1 MNRLVKAILEQVPTP
16 LFTTLEISH
25 LVGGSA
31 NTRYALV
38 KRAIAD
44 GDIIHIKK
52 GLYTLSPSIESVN

>member
-1 MNRLVKAILEQVPTP
+1 MNRLVKTILEQVPTP

-31 NTRYALV
+31 NSRYALV

-44 GDIIHIKK
+44 GDIIH
-52 GLYTLSPSIESVN
+52 